1 VDFNLAQQA
10 PAYGNRARFR
20 KTYPHPNPH
29 EAPGHAV
36 EPIGYP
42 DRTGLG
48 AVPSI
53 NHRTV
58 SDDEVQSTTDASDS
72 VRQDTSRQSSECEG
86 HPLRLVV
93 MRTSTELHPV
103 NLLAVGTP
111 SLHRWRKIASLIMS
125 AL

>member
-1 VDFNLAQQA
+1 VDFHLAQQA
-10 PAYGNRARFR
+10 LAYGNRARFR
-20 KTYPHPNPH
+20 KTYPHPSSH

-53 NHRTV
+53 HHRTV

-72 VRQDTSRQSSECEG
+72 VRQDTDRQSSACEG

-93 MRTSTELHPV
+93 
-103 NLLAVGTP
+103 
-111 SLHRWRKIASLIMS
+111 SLHKIAYLIMS